1 MFKPNIILTIVLQS
15 AITLIVTFCIYMF
28 FAFLDNDFGFDGLFG
43 LIFFQPIIAVVVSG
57 LTIILCLIVGL
68 PIRLNN
74 KLNYWWISNFY
85 IPILG
90 TIIGLSLM
98 LLAILPLFLETVTA
112 TIDGQETLKQ
122 IPNLTLI
129 LVGWFLTAF
138 SFLHIFP
145 PHWLNKQIK
154 NLFQK
159 D

>member
-1 MFKPNIILTIVLQS
+1 MFLAL
-15 AITLIVTFCIYMF
+15 
-28 FAFLDNDFGFDGLFG
+28 LDSDFGFDGLFG

-57 LTIILCLIVGL
+57 LTILLCLIVGL
-68 PIRLNN
+68 PIRINE

-85 IPILG
+85 ISILG
-90 TIIGLSLM
+90 AMFGLSLL
-98 LLAILPLFLETVTA
+98 LLAILPQFHETVTA

-138 SFLHIFP
+138 SLLHIFP

-159 D
+159 N